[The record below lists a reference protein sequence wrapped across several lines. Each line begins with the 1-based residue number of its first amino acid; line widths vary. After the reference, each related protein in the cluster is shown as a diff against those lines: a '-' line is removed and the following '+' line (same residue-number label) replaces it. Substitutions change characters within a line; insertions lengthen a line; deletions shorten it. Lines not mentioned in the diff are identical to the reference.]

1 MSPVYGSLY
10 WLLLFA
16 AVVGGLAGII
26 YGFENIP
33 TRWYEEIRGKEK
45 ILELIDKIHFEDI

>member
-1 MSPVYGSLY
+1 MFSLGNDTDTT
-10 WLLLFA
+10 A